1 MLLYVV
7 YVAMR
12 ISGEATAIPLVL
24 PRSFIVSTLILI
36 GISTAMHFAV
46 NAAKRDET
54 SWLIQMSG
62 AALVMAVLFFVVQ
75 GDGMYWLIEGIG
87 KTENATNNAYGLTFV
102 LAVVHALHVVG
113 GLVSIVWVFVN
124 GMRHQYDHERWWPV
138 QYCALYWHF
147 LDVVWIVMLGGF
159 IAASFM
165 IAA

>member
-1 MLLYVV
+1 LLIASLGVFFFSSMLLYVV

-102 LAVVHALHVVG
+102 LRLCTLSMLSEDSSVLCGCLSMECDTNTITSDG
-113 GLVSIVWVFVN
+113 GRSN
-124 GMRHQYDHERWWPV
+124 TAR
-138 QYCALYWHF
+138 
-147 LDVVWIVMLGGF
+147 F
-159 IAASFM
+159 IGIS
-165 IAA
+165 